1 MALVPA
7 YFLLLLS
14 AVSLSSLEVILRIAQ
29 NKGRNVIV
37 IIIVN
42 YCAAASVSCAALF
55 TFGVESLSTF
65 TIYLGII
72 TGIAY
77 TTAMVLMMTSFPQRG
92 VVLTGTIVQLSVLI
106 PTIISVLIWA
116 EKISSIQ
123 GYGIIIAILSLPLLS
138 VKSDEGG
145 ADRKSLL
152 TPLALFLVNGFGLAA
167 GQILLEAGY
176 VGEQLVFYSIL
187 FASASISSMPLI
199 ALNKKSPSRLDFAV
213 GLGVGTLNAIV
224 SLTLV
229 TALITIPGSISFPF
243 LSIVSSLLLIGM
255 SFVILHEGINKTNAL
270 GIIIAIT
277 AVVLLST

>member
-29 NKGRNVIV
+29 NKGRNVMV

-55 TFGVESLSTF
+55 TFGVERLSSY

-145 ADRKSLL
+145 ANRKSLL
-152 TPLALFLVNGFGLAA
+152 TALALFLVNGFGLAA
-167 GQILLEAGY
+167 GKILLEAGY